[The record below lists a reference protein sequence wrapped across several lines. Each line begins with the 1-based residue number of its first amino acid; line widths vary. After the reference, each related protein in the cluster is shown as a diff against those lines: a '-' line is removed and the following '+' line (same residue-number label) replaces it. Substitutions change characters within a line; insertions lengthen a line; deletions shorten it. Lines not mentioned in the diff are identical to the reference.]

1 MSGLTRYD
9 AAAAAAAVVEG
20 IDCAGNS
27 CEQPAAAPS
36 SAVVEHRAASEA
48 SVAPS
53 VVAAP
58 SAFVIVADV
67 AVAVESLVLAPE
79 RDASLQTMPAEV
91 AFHLEMSAERE
102 PSAPATAEETVVAV
116 VANVV
121 VVVVVAAATVAAV
134 VAQCALVDSVASAVL
149 SAALFGSWRETAPSV
164 PRSLSVTLTSVDLS
178 K

>member
-1 MSGLTRYD
+1 LSGLTRYD

-67 AVAVESLVLAPE
+67 VVAVESLVLAPE

-102 PSAPATAEETVVAV
+102 PSAPATAEETAVVAV

-121 VVVVVAAATVAAV
+121 VVVAAAAVVAV

>member
-121 VVVVVAAATVAAV
+121 VVAAAAVVAV